1 MINVILVEDDLA
13 LAGNIIDYFELE
25 NIICDHAANGTAALN
40 LIRDNPYQVIIL
52 DLNLPRMDGL
62 QICQALRNEGNDTS
76 VIMLTARDQLED
88 KLAGFATGCDDY
100 LVKPF
105 AMAELVVRV
114 RTLAKRK
121 SGEVKRLEL
130 AELHLD
136 LDNREATYQGTPLK
150 LSPTGMII
158 LETLLRAYP
167 NMVTRQMLLQAV
179 WGDEQPDS
187 NALKVHIHHLRK
199 ALSVC
204 DPMLTLDVIPRQGFK
219 LHCHKE
225 RV

>member
-25 NIICDHAANGTAALN
+25 NIICDHAANGVAALN
-40 LIRDNPYQVIIL
+40 LIRDNHYQVIIL

-62 QICQALRNEGNDTS
+62 QICQALRDEGDDTS

-105 AMAELVVRV
+105 AMMELVVRV
-114 RTLAKRK
+114 KTLAKRK
-121 SGEVKRLEL
+121 SGEIKRLEL
-130 AELHLD
+130 AGLCLD
-136 LDNREATYQGTPLK
+136 LDSRDASYQGNRLK
-150 LSPTGMII
+150 LSPTGMVI

-167 NMVTRQMLLQAV
+167 NLVTRQGLLQAI

-204 DPMLTLDVIPRQGFK
+204 DPALTLDAIPRQGFK

-225 RV
+225 EV